1 MIAPGS
7 VSLVHCNRAKGQ
19 SEANWRRSCASGAK
33 RSRCFLWKT
42 RDSCAPGRSWLW
54 RQPTRGCQA
63 GGGQASEA
71 HSEATRSRCPESA
84 PGLTTLLQAEEKG
97 IATGTLATPEDPR
110 ACRGSGPASRSGAR
124 DFRPPGQRCF
134 PGPCWPRTSPL

>member
-7 VSLVHCNRAKGQ
+7 ASLVHCSRAKGQ
-19 SEANWRRSCASGAK
+19 SEANWRRSFVSGAR
-33 RSRCFLWKT
+33 RSRCFWWKT

-54 RQPTRGCQA
+54 RQPTRGSQA
-63 GGGQASEA
+63 GGQVSEA
-71 HSEATRSRCPESA
+71 HNEATRSHFLESV
-84 PGLTTLLQAEEKG
+84 PGLTTLLQAREKG
-97 IATGTLATPEDPR
+97 IATGTLAMPEDPR

-124 DFRPPGQRCF
+124 GFRPPGPRCF